1 MDKAIRE
8 SRWLPPITAWH
19 LAPQKARILPMLAL
33 SRSTGDAEVRQIFR
47 TC

>member
-1 MDKAIRE
+1 VSSLLLLLGVPVVA
-8 SRWLPPITAWH
+8 AWH

-33 SRSTGDAEVRQIFR
+33 SRSPGGAEVRQIFR